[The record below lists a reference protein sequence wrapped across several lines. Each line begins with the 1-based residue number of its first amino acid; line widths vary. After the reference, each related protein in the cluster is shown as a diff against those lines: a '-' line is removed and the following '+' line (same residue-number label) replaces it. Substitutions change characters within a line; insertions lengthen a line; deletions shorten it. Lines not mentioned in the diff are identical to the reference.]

1 MNVNDFGVFG
11 ARCAGIVDTYNVLKK
26 MEYYNDKNLE
36 KDMMIEIYK
45 IYNEMIDNDKN
56 DKN

>member
-1 MNVNDFGVFG
+1 MNVNDFGIFG

-26 MEYYNDKNLE
+26 MEYYKDKNLE
-36 KDMMIEIYK
+36 KEMMIEIYK

-56 DKN
+56 